1 MEANRPFSQLDW
13 LTTPEA
19 VRAYIVHLETTI
31 FQMQQQLGQ
40 LEKRT
45 EKLEVQTKM
54 NSQNSS
60 KHLLPTAPL
69 TRRIKKRKKA
79 NASAVDKKATKG
91 INNKCWNLA
100 M

>member
-13 LTTPEA
+13 LNTPEA
-19 VRAYIVHLETTI
+19 VRAYIAHLETTI

-60 KHLLPTAPL
+60 KPPSSDSPFDNEFMNFSL
-69 TRRIKKRKKA
+69 KKK
-79 NASAVDKKATKG
+79 
-91 INNKCWNLA
+91 L
-100 M
+100 